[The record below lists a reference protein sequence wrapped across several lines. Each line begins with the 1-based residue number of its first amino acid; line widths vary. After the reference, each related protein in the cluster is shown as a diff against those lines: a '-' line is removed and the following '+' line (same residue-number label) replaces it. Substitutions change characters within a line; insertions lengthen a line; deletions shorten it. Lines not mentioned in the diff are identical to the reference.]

1 MPPLHFYCKNTCR
14 QKGSW
19 LAICCATARRSR
31 RSLGVVVGHARLGVI
46 GRSVARLVARSVDN
60 AVSWARIVGSLCQG
74 ARALWP
80 TWSPRAH
87 VQWETMGHL
96 QRVRHAQSLL
106 RSHVK
111 TGCRTLRRRRGRGFS
126 VTRMQTSALGGL
138 LAVVAIKLGLSELRG
153 RCVRGGTDR
162 ARCSCTRP
170 DRLRDLNERR
180 RRRPNLCAIGAK
192 GRCGRQR

>member
-1 MPPLHFYCKNTCR
+1 MSPELEIDAPL
-14 QKGSW
+14 
-19 LAICCATARRSR
+19 LAKPRRLAVARRAR
-31 RSLGVVVGHARLGVI
+31 RARLGVI
-46 GRSVARLVARSVDN
+46 GRSVDGLVTRSVDN
-60 AVSWARIVGSLCQG
+60 AVSWARMGSLCRG

-96 QRVRHAQSLL
+96 QRVRHTRSLL

-192 GRCGRQR
+192 G